1 MCIPPLDFLLPPEQ
15 FSRNLL
21 DRDMQLRVFT
31 VSSKVIVIRDR
42 IGKFTRS
49 AVEVGERHD
58 DGGVDAA
65 LEVPRAVRVAGRATI
80 LV

>member
-31 VSSKVIVIRDR
+31 VSNKVYVGDR
-42 IGKFTRS
+42 IGNVTRS

-58 DGGVDAA
+58 DGSVDAA